1 MDLFRYFVRF
11 LYKIR
16 WYLVIMPMISLIIAW
31 FMTRN
36 MERIYDT
43 NTTIYTGM
51 ITGYNIEGGTG
62 SAGGNSQT
70 NITNL
75 MLIITTD
82 NTIHEVSL
90 RLFAR
95 CMMYGN
101 PNKDNNYISA
111 EHFRQLNASVPADVK
126 ALINHS
132 NEAQTYAN
140 LKAYEKPSQDNFL
153 FGLTNYHPYFGINS
167 ITSRLKVLQLQKSDI
182 IDIGYSAN
190 DAGIAYNT
198 LDILNDVFSKQYQQ
212 LRYGETS
219 NVIKFFEREVAR
231 LYRILTSAEDDLIR
245 YNVSKRVINYG
256 EQTKQVAAMDAQ
268 QQNFR
273 NDQLMNYTTAKALLD
288 YLERQLGNR
297 AQIIRSNKEFTN
309 QVRDISRIQSRISN
323 LKLMSSEG
331 GGNNNESQ
339 EELAKAQRD
348 LQRATGRVTQLT
360 KDIEAATFSTETGV
374 KAQDMLGRWL
384 EQLLLLEKTK
394 AEMTAT
400 DIMKNELDRQY
411 LYFAP
416 IGATLERKSR
426 HIGFI
431 EGNYMEMLRAL
442 NSARMRQRNL
452 QMSTAT
458 LRVLNPPMFPLN
470 AQPTNRMMVLLG
482 AFMLTFILVTL
493 YFLIIEM
500 LDRTLRDRM
509 RSERIT
515 NIPVMGCFP
524 KESNLR
530 YRRFNKT
537 IADMAMK
544 QLSKALLPN
553 FKEGQQNVLNLLST
567 DSGNGKS
574 YIAQEL
580 ENYWI
585 SIGLQVRRLTY
596 DEDFLAEDSKFILAK
611 DIKDLCPDILPEE
624 IAIIEYPN
632 LDDYSISPA
641 LLNMGTINM
650 MVTRANRTWKDVD
663 QKALNE
669 VQAMLDEE
677 HKNTLFMYLTEATR
691 YAVEEFVG
699 QLPPYE
705 QTHVQH
711 VCKGKRRKSV
721 ITLSPVFACNLRVC
735 LCGIQHVCHHLRDAS
750 TGCRYIIAL

>member
-16 WYLVIMPMISLIIAW
+16 WYLVILPIIALVVAW
-31 FMTRN
+31 FLTRN
-36 MERIYDT
+36 MERIYDS

-51 ITGYNIEGGTG
+51 ITGYNLEGSG
-62 SAGGNSQT
+62 AVGGNPQT
-70 NITNL
+70 NIANL

-101 PNKDNNYISA
+101 PNKNNNYISA
-111 EHFRQLNASVPADVK
+111 EHFRQLNASVPPEVK
-126 ALINHS
+126 ALINRNS
-132 NEAQTYAN
+132 ESATYAN

-153 FGLTNYHPYFGINS
+153 FGILNYHPYFSINS
-167 ITSRLKVLQLQKSDI
+167 ITSRLKVLQLPESDI
-182 IDIGYSAN
+182 IDIAYSAN
-190 DAGIAYNT
+190 DAGIAFNT
-198 LDILNDVFSKQYQQ
+198 LDILNDVFARQYQAI
-212 LRYGETS
+212 RFGETG
-219 NVIKFFEREVAR
+219 NVIKFFEREVHR
-231 LYRILTSAEDDLIR
+231 LWRILTNAEDDLIR
-245 YNVSKRVINYG
+245 YNISKRIINYG
-256 EQTKQVAAMDAQ
+256 EQTKQVAALEAQ

-273 NDQLMNYTTAKALLD
+273 NDQLMNRTTSKALLD

-297 AQIIRSNKEFTN
+297 AQIIRSNKEFTS

-323 LKLMSSEG
+323 LRLMSSED
-331 GGNNNESQ
+331 GGNNNEAQ

-348 LQRATGRVTQLT
+348 LQRATGRVNQLT
-360 KDIEAATFSTETGV
+360 KDIEASTYSTETGV
-374 KAQDMLGRWL
+374 KANDMLSRWL

-394 AEMTAT
+394 AEESAT
-400 DIMKNELDRQY
+400 NIMKENLDRQY
-411 LYFAP
+411 LYYAP
-416 IGATLERKSR
+416 IGATLDRKGR
-426 HIGFI
+426 HISFI
-431 EGNYMEMLRAL
+431 EANYMEMLKAL
-442 NSARMRQRNL
+442 NAARLRQKNL

-470 AQPTNRMMVLLG
+470 AQPTNRIMILLG
-482 AFMLTFILVTL
+482 AFMLTFLLTTL
-493 YFLIIEM
+493 YFLIIEL

-515 NIPVMGCFP
+515 KVPVMGCFP

-537 IADMAMK
+537 IADMAVK
-544 QLSKALLPN
+544 QLSKALLPH
-553 FKEGQQNVLNLLST
+553 FSEGQQNVLNLLST

-574 YIAQEL
+574 YLAQEL

-596 DEDFLAEDSKFILAK
+596 DEDFLAEDSKYIMAK
-611 DIKDLCPDILPEE
+611 DIKDLCPDILPDE
-624 IAIIEYPN
+624 IAIIEYPH
-632 LDDYSISPA
+632 LDDNTISPA
-641 LLNMGTINM
+641 LLNMGTINL

-663 QKALNE
+663 QKALKE

-677 HKNTLFMYLTEATR
+677 HKNTLFMYLTEASR

-699 QLPPYE
+699 QLPPY
-705 QTHVQH
+705 TKFNNFVY
-711 VCKGKRRKSV
+711 R
-721 ITLSPVFACNLRVC
+721 LSQLGLTATENE
-735 LCGIQHVCHHLRDAS
+735 HAK
-750 TGCRYIIAL
+750 

>member
-16 WYLVIMPMISLIIAW
+16 WYLVILPMIALIVAW

-51 ITGYNIEGGTG
+51 ITGYNLEGSG
-62 SAGGNSQT
+62 AVGGNSQT

-90 RLFAR
+90 RLFSR

-111 EHFRQLNASVPADVK
+111 EHFRQLNATVPAEVK
-126 ALINHS
+126 ALINHN
-132 NEAQTYAN
+132 NESQTYAN

-153 FGLTNYHPYFGINS
+153 FGLLNYHPYFGINN
-167 ITSRLKVLQLQKSDI
+167 ITSRLKVLQLNGSDI

-198 LDILNDVFSKQYQQ
+198 LDILNEVFARQYQQ
-212 LRYGETS
+212 IRFGETN
-219 NVIKFFEREVAR
+219 NVIRFFEKEVSR
-231 LYRILTSAEDDLIR
+231 LYKILTNAEDDLIR
-245 YNVSKRVINYG
+245 YNISKRIINYG
-256 EQTKQVAAMDAQ
+256 EQTKALTGLEAQ

-273 NDQLMNYTTAKALLD
+273 NDQLMNYTTSKALMD

-297 AQIIRSNKEFTN
+297 AQVIRSNKEFTN

-323 LKLMSSEG
+323 LRLMSSESG
-331 GGNNNESQ
+331 AQNNESQ

-348 LQRATGRVTQLT
+348 LQKATGRVTQLT
-360 KDIEAATFSTETGV
+360 KDIEASTYSTETGV
-374 KAQDMLGRWL
+374 RANSMIDRWL
-384 EQLLLLEKTK
+384 EQILILEKTK

-400 DIMKNELDRQY
+400 DIMKNNLDRQY
-411 LYFAP
+411 LFYAP
-416 IGATLERKSR
+416 IGATLDRKDR

-431 EGNYMEMLRAL
+431 EGNYMEMLKAL
-442 NSARMRQRNL
+442 NAARLRQRNL

-470 AQPTNRMMVLLG
+470 AQPTNRLMILLG
-482 AFMLTFILVTL
+482 AFFLAFALTTLWFLV
-493 YFLIIEM
+493 IEL

-515 NIPVMGCFP
+515 KIPVMGCFP

-544 QLSKALLPN
+544 QLSKALLPH

-574 YIAQEL
+574 YLAQEL

-611 DIKDLCPDILPEE
+611 DIKDLCPDILPDE

-632 LDDYSISPA
+632 LDDNSISPA
-641 LLNMGTINM
+641 LLNIGTVNL

-663 QKALNE
+663 QKALKE
-669 VQAMLDEE
+669 VQAMLDDE
-677 HKNTLFMYLTEATR
+677 HKDTLFMYLTEASR

-699 QLPPYE
+699 QLPPYTKFNNFVYRMSQLGLTAIE
-705 QTHVQH
+705 NEHA
-711 VCKGKRRKSV
+711 K
-721 ITLSPVFACNLRVC
+721 
-735 LCGIQHVCHHLRDAS
+735 
-750 TGCRYIIAL
+750 

>member
-1 MDLFRYFVRF
+1 MDLFRYLVRF

-16 WYLVIMPMISLIIAW
+16 WYLVILPLIALVVAW
-31 FMTRN
+31 FMTRDL
-36 MERIYDT
+36 ERIYDT

-51 ITGYNIEGGTG
+51 ITGYNLEGGTG
-62 SAGGNSQT
+62 AAGGQNQA

-82 NTIHEVSL
+82 NTIHEVAL
-90 RLFAR
+90 RLFGR

-111 EHFRQLNASVPADVK
+111 QHYRELSATVPPDVK
-126 ALINHS
+126 ALINHNS
-132 NEAQTYAN
+132 ESATYAN
-140 LKAYEKPSQDNFL
+140 LKAYEKPNINNYL
-153 FGLTNYHPYFGINS
+153 FSLLNYHQWFGINS
-167 ITSRLKVLQLQKSDI
+167 ITSRLKVMQLNKSDI

-190 DAGIAYNT
+190 DAGIAFNT
-198 LDILNDVFSKQYQQ
+198 LDILNEVFARQYQQ
-212 LRYGETS
+212 LRFGETN
-219 NVIKFFEREVAR
+219 NVIKFFEREVSR
-231 LYRILTSAEDDLIR
+231 LYRILTNAEDDLIR
-245 YNVSKRVINYG
+245 YNVSKRIINYG
-256 EQTKQVAAMDAQ
+256 EQTKVLAGLEAQ

-273 NDQLMNYTTAKALLD
+273 NDQLMNYTPSKALMD

-309 QVRDISRIQSRISN
+309 QVKDISRIQSRISN
-323 LKLMSSEG
+323 LRLMTSEG
-331 GGNNNESQ
+331 GGNNYESQ
-339 EELAKAQRD
+339 QELAKAERD
-348 LQRATGRVTQLT
+348 LQNATGRVTQLT
-360 KDIEAATFSTETGV
+360 KDIEASTYSTETGV
-374 KAQDMLGRWL
+374 KANDMISRWL

-400 DIMKNELDRQY
+400 DIMKQSLDKQY
-411 LYFAP
+411 LFYAP
-416 IGATLERKSR
+416 IGATLDRKAR
-426 HIGFI
+426 HISFI
-431 EGNYMEMLRAL
+431 EGNYMEMLKAL
-442 NSARMRQRNL
+442 NAARLRQRNL
-452 QMSTAT
+452 QMSTAS

-482 AFMLTFILVTL
+482 AFMMAFIFTAL
-493 YFLIIEM
+493 YFFIIEL

-515 NIPVMGCFP
+515 KVPVMGCFP

-537 IADMAMK
+537 IADMALK
-544 QLSKALLPN
+544 QLSKALLPH

-567 DSGNGKS
+567 DAGNGRS
-574 YIAQEL
+574 YLAQEL

-611 DIKDLCPDILPEE
+611 DIKDLCPDILPDE

-632 LDDYSISPA
+632 LNDNSISPS
-641 LLNMGTINM
+641 LLNMATVNL
-650 MVTRANRTWKDVD
+650 MVTRANRTWKDID
-663 QKALNE
+663 QKALKE
-669 VQAMLDEE
+669 VESQLDEE
-677 HKNTLFMYLTEATR
+677 HKNTLFMYLTEASR

-699 QLPPYE
+699 QLPPY
-705 QTHVQH
+705 TKFNNFVY
-711 VCKGKRRKSV
+711 R
-721 ITLSPVFACNLRVC
+721 LSQMGLTAVENEHAK
-735 LCGIQHVCHHLRDAS
+735 
-750 TGCRYIIAL
+750 

>member
-16 WYLVIMPMISLIIAW
+16 WYLVILPMIALIVAW

-51 ITGYNIEGGTG
+51 ITGYNLEGSG
-62 SAGGNSQT
+62 AVGGNSQT

-90 RLFAR
+90 RLFGR

-111 EHFRQLNASVPADVK
+111 EHFRQLNATVPAEVK
-126 ALINHS
+126 ALINHNS
-132 NEAQTYAN
+132 EAQTYAN

-153 FGLTNYHPYFGINS
+153 FGILNYHPYFGINS
-167 ITSRLKVLQLQKSDI
+167 ITSRLKVLQLNGSDI

-198 LDILNDVFSKQYQQ
+198 LDILNEVFARQYQQ
-212 LRYGETS
+212 IRFGETN
-219 NVIKFFEREVAR
+219 NVIRFFEKEVSR
-231 LYRILTSAEDDLIR
+231 LYKILTNAEDDLIR
-245 YNVSKRVINYG
+245 YNISKRIINYG
-256 EQTKQVAAMDAQ
+256 EQTKALTGLEAQ

-273 NDQLMNYTTAKALLD
+273 NEQLMNYTTSKALMD

-297 AQIIRSNKEFTN
+297 AQVIRSNKEFTN

-323 LKLMSSEG
+323 LRLMSSETG
-331 GGNNNESQ
+331 AQNNESQ

-348 LQRATGRVTQLT
+348 LQKATSRVTQLT
-360 KDIEAATFSTETGV
+360 KDIEASTYSTETGV
-374 KAQDMLGRWL
+374 QANSMIDRWL
-384 EQLLLLEKTK
+384 EQILLLEKTK

-400 DIMKNELDRQY
+400 DIMKNNLDRQY
-411 LYFAP
+411 LFYAP
-416 IGATLERKSR
+416 IGATLDRKDR

-431 EGNYMEMLRAL
+431 EGNYMEMLKAL
-442 NSARMRQRNL
+442 NAARLRQRNL

-470 AQPTNRMMVLLG
+470 AQPTNRLMILLG
-482 AFMLTFILVTL
+482 AFFLTFALTTL
-493 YFLIIEM
+493 WFLIIEL

-515 NIPVMGCFP
+515 KIPVMGCFP

-544 QLSKALLPN
+544 QLSKALLPH

-574 YIAQEL
+574 YLAQEL

-611 DIKDLCPDILPEE
+611 DIKDLCPDILPDE

-632 LDDYSISPA
+632 LDDNSISPA
-641 LLNMGTINM
+641 LLNMGTVNL
-650 MVTRANRTWKDVD
+650 MVTRANRTWKDID
-663 QKALNE
+663 QKALKE

-677 HKNTLFMYLTEATR
+677 HKDTLFMYLTEASR

-699 QLPPYE
+699 QLPPYTKFNNFVYRMSQLGLTAIE
-705 QTHVQH
+705 NEHA
-711 VCKGKRRKSV
+711 K
-721 ITLSPVFACNLRVC
+721 
-735 LCGIQHVCHHLRDAS
+735 
-750 TGCRYIIAL
+750 

>member
-1 MDLFRYFVRF
+1 MDLFRYLVRF

-16 WYLVIMPMISLIIAW
+16 WYLVILPMIALIVAW
-31 FMTRN
+31 FSTRN

-51 ITGYNIEGGTG
+51 ITAYNIEGGVGT
-62 SAGGNSQT
+62 AGGNAQT

-82 NTIHEVSL
+82 NTIHEVAL
-90 RLFAR
+90 RLFGR

-111 EHFRQLNASVPADVK
+111 EHFRQLSATVPADVK
-126 ALINHS
+126 ALINHNS
-132 NEAQTYAN
+132 ESATYAN
-140 LKAYEKPSQDNFL
+140 LKAYEKPSQDNYL
-153 FGLTNYHPYFGINS
+153 FGILNYHPYFGINS
-167 ITSRLKVLQLQKSDI
+167 ITSRLKVLQLTGSDI
-182 IDIGYSAN
+182 IDIAYTSN

-198 LDILNDVFSKQYQQ
+198 LDILNEVFARQYQQ
-212 LRYGETS
+212 LRYGETN

-231 LYRILTSAEDDLIR
+231 LYRILTNAEDDLIR
-245 YNVSKRVINYG
+245 YNISKRIINYG
-256 EQTKQVAAMDAQ
+256 EQTKQLTVLEAQ

-273 NDQLMNYTTAKALLD
+273 NDQLMNYTTSKALMD

-297 AQIIRSNKEFTN
+297 AQVIRSNKEFTSR
-309 QVRDISRIQSRISN
+309 VRDISRIQSRISN

-331 GGNNNESQ
+331 GGNNNEAQ

-348 LQRATGRVTQLT
+348 LQAATGRVTQLT
-360 KDIEAATFSTETGV
+360 KDIEASTYSTETGV

-400 DIMKNELDRQY
+400 DIMKDNLDKQY
-411 LYFAP
+411 LFYAP
-416 IGATLERKSR
+416 IGATLDRKAR

-431 EGNYMEMLRAL
+431 EGNYMEMLKAL
-442 NSARMRQRNL
+442 NSARLRQKNL

-482 AFMLTFILVTL
+482 AFMLTFMLTAL

-515 NIPVMGCFP
+515 KVPVMGCFP

-530 YRRFNKT
+530 YRRYNKT

-544 QLSKALLPN
+544 QLSKALLPH
-553 FKEGQQNVLNLLST
+553 FQEGQQNVLNLLST

-574 YIAQEL
+574 YLAQEL

-596 DEDFLAEDSKFILAK
+596 DEDFLAEDSKFILARS
-611 DIKDLCPDILPEE
+611 IKDLCPDILPDE
-624 IAIIEYPN
+624 IAIIEYPH
-632 LDDYSISPA
+632 LDDNSISPA
-641 LLNMGTINM
+641 LLNMGTINL

-663 QKALNE
+663 QKSLNE
-669 VQAMLDEE
+669 VLAMLDEE
-677 HKNTLFMYLTEATR
+677 HKNTLFMYLTEASR

-699 QLPPYE
+699 QLPPY
-705 QTHVQH
+705 TKFNNFVY
-711 VCKGKRRKSV
+711 R
-721 ITLSPVFACNLRVC
+721 LSQLGLTATENE
-735 LCGIQHVCHHLRDAS
+735 HAK
-750 TGCRYIIAL
+750 

>member
-16 WYLVIMPMISLIIAW
+16 WYLVILPMIALIVAW
-31 FMTRN
+31 FMTRH

-51 ITGYNIEGGTG
+51 ITGYNLEGTG
-62 SAGGNSQT
+62 SVGGNSQT

-82 NTIHEVSL
+82 NTIHEVAL
-90 RLFAR
+90 RLFGR

-111 EHFRQLNASVPADVK
+111 EHFRQLNATVPPEVK
-126 ALINHS
+126 ALINHNS
-132 NEAQTYAN
+132 ESQTYAN
-140 LKAYEKPSQDNFL
+140 LKAYEKPSQDNYL
-153 FGLTNYHPYFGINS
+153 FGILNYHLYFGINN
-167 ITSRLKVLQLQKSDI
+167 ITSRLKVLQLNNSDI

-198 LDILNDVFSKQYQQ
+198 LDILNEVFARQYQQ
-212 LRYGETS
+212 IRYGESS
-219 NVIKFFEREVAR
+219 NVIRFFEKEVAR
-231 LYRILTSAEDDLIR
+231 LYKILTNAEDDLIR
-245 YNVSKRVINYG
+245 YNISKRIINYG
-256 EQTKQVAAMDAQ
+256 EQTKQLTILEAQ

-273 NDQLMNYTTAKALLD
+273 NDQLMNYTTSKALMD

-297 AQIIRSNKEFTN
+297 AQVIRSNKEFTN

-323 LKLMSSEG
+323 LRLMSSEG
-331 GGNNNESQ
+331 GAQNIESQ

-348 LQRATGRVTQLT
+348 LQAATGRVTQLT
-360 KDIEAATFSTETGV
+360 KDIEAATYSTETGIR
-374 KAQDMLGRWL
+374 ANDMLGRWL
-384 EQLLLLEKTK
+384 EQILLLEKTK

-400 DIMKNELDRQY
+400 DIMKRELDKQY
-411 LYFAP
+411 FFYAP
-416 IGATLERKSR
+416 IGATLDRKSR

-431 EGNYMEMLRAL
+431 EGNYMEMLKAL
-442 NSARMRQRNL
+442 NAARLRQRNL

-470 AQPTNRMMVLLG
+470 AQPTNRLMILLG
-482 AFMLTFILVTL
+482 AFLLTFMLTTL
-493 YFLIIEM
+493 WFLIIEM

-515 NIPVMGCFP
+515 KVPVIGCFP

-537 IADMAMK
+537 ISDMAMK
-544 QLSKALLPN
+544 QLSKALLPH
-553 FKEGQQNVLNLLST
+553 FKEGQQNVLNLIST

-574 YIAQEL
+574 YLAQEL

-611 DIKDLCPDILPEE
+611 DIKDLCPDILSDE

-632 LDDYSISPA
+632 LDDNSISPA
-641 LLNMGTINM
+641 LLNIGTVNL
-650 MVTRANRTWKDVD
+650 MVTRANRTWKDID
-663 QKALNE
+663 QKALKE

-677 HKNTLFMYLTEATR
+677 HKDSLFMYLTEASR

-699 QLPPYE
+699 QLPPYTKFNNFVYRMSQLGLTAIE
-705 QTHVQH
+705 NEHA
-711 VCKGKRRKSV
+711 K
-721 ITLSPVFACNLRVC
+721 
-735 LCGIQHVCHHLRDAS
+735 
-750 TGCRYIIAL
+750 

>member
-1 MDLFRYFVRF
+1 
-11 LYKIR
+11 
-16 WYLVIMPMISLIIAW
+16 MIALIIAW
-31 FMTRN
+31 FSTRN

-62 SAGGNSQT
+62 AAGGNSQT

-82 NTIHEVSL
+82 NTIHEVAL

-111 EHFRQLNASVPADVK
+111 EHFRQLNATVPADVK
-126 ALINHS
+126 ALINHN
-132 NEAQTYAN
+132 NESATYAN

-153 FGLTNYHPYFGINS
+153 FGLLNYHPYFGMDN
-167 ITSRLKVLQLQKSDI
+167 ITSRLKVLQLDRSDI

-198 LDILNDVFSKQYQQ
+198 LDILNEVFARQYQQ

-219 NVIKFFEREVAR
+219 NVIKFFEKEVAR
-231 LYRILTSAEDDLIR
+231 LYRILTNAEDDLIR
-245 YNVSKRVINYG
+245 YNVSKRVINYD
-256 EQTKQVAAMDAQ
+256 EQTKQLTVLEAQ

-297 AQIIRSNKEFTN
+297 AQVIRSNQEFTR

-323 LKLMSSEG
+323 LRLMSSEG
-331 GGNNNESQ
+331 GANNESQ

-348 LQRATGRVTQLT
+348 LQRATGRVNQLT
-360 KDIEAATFSTETGV
+360 KDIEASTFSTETGV

-400 DIMKNELDRQY
+400 DIMKNDLDRQY
-411 LYFAP
+411 LFYAP
-416 IGATLERKSR
+416 IGATLDRKAR

-442 NSARMRQRNL
+442 NTARMRQRNL

-470 AQPTNRMMVLLG
+470 AQPTNRLMVLLG
-482 AFMLTFILVTL
+482 AFLLTFVLTTL
-493 YFLIIEM
+493 YFLVIEM

-515 NIPVMGCFP
+515 KVPVMGCFP

-537 IADMAMK
+537 IADMSLK

-553 FKEGQQNVLNLLST
+553 FKEGQQNVLNLIST

-574 YIAQEL
+574 YLAQEL

-596 DEDFLAEDSKFILAK
+596 DEDFLSEDSRFILAK

-641 LLNMGTINM
+641 LLNMGTINL

-669 VQAMLDEE
+669 VMAMLDDE
-677 HKNTLFMYLTEATR
+677 HKKTLYMYLTEASR

-699 QLPPYE
+699 QLPPYTKFNNFVYRMSQLGLTATE
-705 QTHVQH
+705 NEH
-711 VCKGKRRKSV
+711 
-721 ITLSPVFACNLRVC
+721 
-735 LCGIQHVCHHLRDAS
+735 
-750 TGCRYIIAL
+750 AL